1 MTQIV
6 LTDTHFASLINQ
18 IEMSKYV
25 CGGTLKNI
33 KILVSAGKQL
43 HHCAMTD
50 GNSHGMCW
58 YVWLSQ
64 GHTNVF
70 YNVLYENINSDFT

>member
-1 MTQIV
+1 
-6 LTDTHFASLINQ
+6 
-18 IEMSKYV
+18 MSKYV
-25 CGGTLKNI
+25 SGGTLKNI

-50 GNSHGMCW
+50 GNSHGMCC
-58 YVWLSQ
+58 YVSLSQ

-70 YNVLYENINSDFT
+70 

>member
-1 MTQIV
+1 
-6 LTDTHFASLINQ
+6 
-18 IEMSKYV
+18 MSKYV

-43 HHCAMTD
+43 HHCAMTL
-50 GNSHGMCW
+50 GMCC

-70 YNVLYENINSDFT
+70 HYVLYENVNSDFT